1 MNKETI
7 IGFMNDYLL
16 AHSSLDETEIAKKIN
31 IDPKKVKT
39 FLLNMPESWGFF
51 REDNKVYVAHS
62 LLRENIECILDEFW
76 QWYVETMPSY
86 TEIAWQE
93 GGNLPDLS
101 SIKVQ
106 PCEEKPSRI
115 TKSFSG
121 RIVILG
127 DEKVGKQSFVYALSG
142 DTPNRPAPGV
152 LFGSINRKVKNFY
165 AELESIILEVP
176 ESSSLWLYAKS
187 AFGIILIYDVTDI
200 DTFNSIENWLEAFL
214 EHYSYVICPPIMILG
229 NKIDLIENQDI
240 EDQKALLSTIEA
252 EWSKKYGTIC
262 LSELISCLNGRNVL
276 RAFNAFVNS
285 VKEWI
290 TVIKT
295 ELEDLPE

>member
-16 AHSSLDETEIAKKIN
+16 ANSSLDVTEIAKQIN
-31 IDPKKVKT
+31 IDPKKIKV

-51 REDNKVYVAHS
+51 REDNEVYVAHS
-62 LLRENIECILDEFW
+62 LLRENIESILDEFW
-76 QWYVETMPSY
+76 QWYVENMPSY

-101 SIKVQ
+101 SIQVQ
-106 PCEEKPSRI
+106 PREKKPSRI

-152 LFGSINRKVKNFY
+152 LFGSINRKVEDFY

-176 ESSSLWLYAKS
+176 ESSSLWLYAKA

-200 DTFNSIENWLEAFL
+200 DTFNSVENWLEAFL
-214 EHYSYVICPPIMILG
+214 EHYSYSICPPIMILG
-229 NKIDLIENQDI
+229 NKRDLIENQDI
-240 EDQKALLSTIEA
+240 EDQKALLSAIEG

-276 RAFNAFVNS
+276 RAFNKFVSS

-295 ELEDLPE
+295 ELEDIPE